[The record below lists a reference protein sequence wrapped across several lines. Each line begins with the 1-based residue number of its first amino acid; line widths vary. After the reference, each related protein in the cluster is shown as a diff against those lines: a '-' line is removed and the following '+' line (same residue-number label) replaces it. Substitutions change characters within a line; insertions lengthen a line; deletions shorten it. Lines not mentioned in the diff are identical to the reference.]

1 MASSARLPAVLS
13 LVLGMAITGV
23 LYARR
28 PGGPDAVPDDPAAA
42 AALAHEAAGVVVG
55 DVGPVAPGF
64 QSRVDS
70 LRARVETTPDDLDGV
85 LELARLLHDG
95 HRPDEAVPFYRRA
108 LELEPGRAEVTYD
121 LAAALS
127 AAGDAEGASDVLRR
141 RLDDVPDDAVA
152 MYNLGALRANAGD
165 MEGARRWFDRAV
177 TTTSDGA
184 LRARAREALD
194 RLGGDR

>member
-1 MASSARLPAVLS
+1 MPSSARLPLALS
-13 LVLGMAITGV
+13 LVLGLAISGV

-28 PGGPDAVPDDPAAA
+28 AGGPESAPDDPAAA
-42 AALAHEAAGVVVG
+42 AARAHEAAGVVVG

-64 QSRVDS
+64 QARIDS
-70 LRARVETTPDDLDGV
+70 LTARMESAPDDLDRV

-95 HRPDEAVPFYRRA
+95 HRPDEAVPLYRRA
-108 LELEPGRAEVTYD
+108 QELEPGRAEVTYD

-127 AAGDAEGASDVLRR
+127 AAGDGEGASDVLRR

-165 MEGARRWFDRAV
+165 TEGARRWFDRAV